1 MPSSVILA
9 SASEIRAQL
18 LRNAGVDF
26 DVIPARVDEDAIKA
40 ALDAE
45 GARPRDVADTLAEF
59 KARKLSEKNP
69 GAIVMGCDQVLKL
82 KGAVL
87 SKAEN
92 PDQAREQLR
101 ALRGERHSL
110 LSAVVSY
117 RDGEPLWR
125 FVGEARLTM
134 HDFSD
139 AFLENYLS
147 RNWDSVR
154 YSVGCYKLEEEGV
167 RLFQRVEGDYFTI
180 LGLPLLEVLAHLSA
194 QGVLQE

>member
-1 MPSSVILA
+1 MPSPVILA
-9 SASEIRAQL
+9 SSSDIRAQL
-18 LRNAGVDF
+18 LRNAGVAF
-26 DVIPARVDEDAIKA
+26 DIVPARVDEAAIKA
-40 ALDAE
+40 SLEAE
-45 GARPRDVADTLAEF
+45 EARPRDVADTLAEF
-59 KARKLSEKNP
+59 KARKVSEKHP
-69 GAIVMGCDQVLKL
+69 GAIVLGCDQVLKL
-82 KGAVL
+82 RGSVL
-87 SKAEN
+87 SKA
-92 PDQAREQLR
+92 PDVDAARAQLR
-101 ALRGERHSL
+101 QLRGERHAL

-117 RDGEPLWR
+117 RDGAPLWR

-134 HDFSD
+134 HRFSD
-139 AFLENYLS
+139 QFLENYLS